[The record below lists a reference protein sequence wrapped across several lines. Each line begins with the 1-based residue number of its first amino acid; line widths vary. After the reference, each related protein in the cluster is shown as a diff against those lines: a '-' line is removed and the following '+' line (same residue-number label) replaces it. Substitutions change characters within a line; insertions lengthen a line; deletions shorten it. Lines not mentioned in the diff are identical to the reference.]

1 MAVLTLRNWLQSGQ
15 WKTVYMPPGLCD
27 TYDPTR
33 HMIHTTHFDTNLKTE
48 RIQGNV
54 FVKKEVYV
62 TLVYFC
68 QKTIPLF

>member
-1 MAVLTLRNWLQSGQ
+1 MMSNKMDEASFQTKKL
-15 WKTVYMPPGLCD
+15 KCVYKD
-27 TYDPTR
+27 
-33 HMIHTTHFDTNLKTE
+33 FDTNLKTE